1 MKRTASYNNKNF
13 QKIRHFLPI
22 NITVASREKRKSQK
36 PLLIKDFWDFAH
48 YSNSRQTVRSI
59 NAYRRF

>member
-22 NITVASREKRKSQK
+22 NITVASREITTTGLAGG
-36 PLLIKDFWDFAH
+36 LL
-48 YSNSRQTVRSI
+48 
-59 NAYRRF
+59 

>member
-36 PLLIKDFWDFAH
+36 PL
-48 YSNSRQTVRSI
+48 
-59 NAYRRF
+59 